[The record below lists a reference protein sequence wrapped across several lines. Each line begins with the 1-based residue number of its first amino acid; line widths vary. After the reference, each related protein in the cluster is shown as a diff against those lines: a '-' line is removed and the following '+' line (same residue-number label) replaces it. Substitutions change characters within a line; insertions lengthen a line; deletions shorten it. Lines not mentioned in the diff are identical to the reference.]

1 MLVYVFLEFLRDAV
15 RIRIAVRLEMY
26 VFPVYGEAYLYYG
39 DTISGIGTIPERG
52 CNERRNWTMMPE
64 KRMFVGIMSHSW
76 IIILISYN

>member
-39 DTISGIGTIPERG
+39 DTISGIVVSIVESKNRPQELVQFRRER
-52 CNERRNWTMMPE
+52 
-64 KRMFVGIMSHSW
+64 
-76 IIILISYN
+76 